1 MKAFFLDE
9 SSKTSNDIDL
19 SKFGLEEETLE
30 TEYSALLDKMIR
42 R

>member
-9 SSKTSNDIDL
+9 SSKTSNAIGL

-30 TEYSALLDKMIR
+30 AEYAALLDNMIR